1 MLIGLHVKYLLLFSD
16 FNGNWIFSTD
26 FRKIIKYQIS
36 LSSFQWEPSCP
47 MRTDRQS
54 KGQKD
59 TTKLIASVR
68 KFAKA
73 PEKEMWEW

>member
-1 MLIGLHVKYLLLFSD
+1 
-16 FNGNWIFSTD
+16 
-26 FRKIIKYQIS
+26 
-36 LSSFQWEPSCP
+36 

-73 PEKEMWEW
+73 PEKEMWE